1 MLILHSTNKIFKLF
15 NLGSETAIVVLYNY
29 TVSLLLHQILDFE
42 RYTILDYIAIAKN
55 MQNIYKFSEY
65 YQFWNILIS

>member
-1 MLILHSTNKIFKLF
+1 M
-15 NLGSETAIVVLYNY
+15 SEE
-29 TVSLLLHQILDFE
+29 S
-42 RYTILDYIAIAKN
+42 AIAKN